1 MQRNPL
7 AGRSSLVAH
16 VDEGGIHFH
25 ADVPSAI
32 RGLDVQ
38 FPHANRRGCGD
49 DDVFARHR
57 ASVWLRSPRIVRIA
71 SRPTHT
77 QPAQMLSRWKS
88 PLNHATEEATMKAG
102 TAKPVRKE

>member
-1 MQRNPL
+1 MPMFPRPSE
-7 AGRSSLVAH
+7 AWTYS
-16 VDEGGIHFH
+16 FH
-25 ADVPSAI
+25 TPTVVGAVTMS
-32 RGLDVQ
+32 
-38 FPHANRRGCGD
+38 
-49 DDVFARHR
+49 VFARHR